1 MTSRGLIVKT
11 AMGAN
16 TATHPEGPGWN
27 PAPQPVGVETVPASS
42 SWTKAEPAPLMEAV
56 VEKANMARAY
66 RRVVTNK
73 GAPGAD
79 GMTVDQL
86 TDHLKQYWPTLRE
99 RLLAGEYHPSPIRA
113 AKIPKP
119 KGGTRQLGIPTVT
132 DRLIQQALLQV
143 LTPIFDPGFSA
154 SSYGYRPGRS
164 AQQAV
169 SAMKAHVS
177 AGHRWVVDL
186 DLEAFFDRVNHD
198 LLMARI
204 ARRVRD
210 KRVLRLIRRYLE
222 AGMFQHGL
230 AAPRRQGTPQ
240 GGPLSPLLANILLD
254 DVDKELE
261 RRGHRFCRYAD
272 DMQIY
277 VRSRRA
283 GERVMASLSEYLEN
297 SLRLMVNHAKSA
309 VDRPWQRGY
318 LGYTL
323 TRHKLPR
330 LTLTQASL
338 QRLMQRVR
346 EILKRGRG
354 HNIRRVTEALAPVLR
369 GWASYFSL
377 VDVKRP
383 LEALDQWVRRRLR
396 CVIWRQWKRPGT
408 RRRKLLALG
417 LDEPRARKS
426 AGTGRGPWW
435 NAGAS
440 HMNQALPRKWFEQ
453 QGLIS
458 VLDTARGL
466 SRSS

>member
-1 MTSRGLIVKT
+1 M
-11 AMGAN
+11 
-16 TATHPEGPGWN
+16 
-27 PAPQPVGVETVPASS
+27 ET
-42 SWTKAEPAPLMEAV
+42 V

-66 RRVVTNK
+66 RRVVANK

-79 GMTVDQL
+79 GMTVSQL
-86 TDHLKQYWPTLRE
+86 PDHLKQHWPTLRE
-99 RLLAGEYHPSPIRA
+99 RLLAGEYHPSPVRA
-113 AKIPKP
+113 VEIPKP
-119 KGGTRQLGIPTVT
+119 TGGTRQLGIPTVT

-143 LTPIFDPGFSA
+143 LTPTFDPSFSA

-169 SAMKAHVS
+169 SAMKAHVTV
-177 AGHRWVVDL
+177 GHRWVVDL

-198 LLMARI
+198 LLMARV

-230 AAPRRQGTPQ
+230 ATPGRQGTPQ

-261 RRGHRFCRYAD
+261 RRGHCFCRYAD

-283 GERVMASLSEYLEN
+283 GERVMASLSDFLES
-297 SLRLMVNHAKSA
+297 SLRLTVNRDKSA
-309 VDRPWQRGY
+309 VDRPWRRGY

-323 TRHKLPR
+323 TRHTRPK
-330 LTLTQASL
+330 LTLAKASL
-338 QRLMQRVR
+338 QRVMQRVR
-346 EILKRGRG
+346 ELLKRGKGR
-354 HNIRRVTEALAPVLR
+354 NIRRITEELVPILR

-383 LEALDQWVRRRLR
+383 LEALDGWIRRRLR
-396 CVIWRQWKRPGT
+396 CVVWRQWKRPRT
-408 RRRKLLALG
+408 RRRKLQALG
-417 LDEPRARKS
+417 LGDQHARMS
-426 AGTGRGPWW
+426 TGNGRGPWW

-440 HMNQALPRKWFEQ
+440 HMNQALPRRWLEQ

-458 VLDTARGL
+458 VLDTVRGL

>member
-1 MTSRGLIVKT
+1 MKT
-11 AMGAN
+11 EHDAN
-16 TATHPEGPGWN
+16 TVTHPEGQERN
-27 PAPQPVGVETVPASS
+27 SASQPVSVETISASL
-42 SWTKAEPAPLMEAV
+42 SWTKAEPAPLMESV
-56 VEKANMARAY
+56 VDSQNMQRAY
-66 RRVVTNK
+66 RKVIANK

-79 GMTVDQL
+79 GMTVHQL
-86 TDHLKQYWPTLRE
+86 ADHLKQYWPTLRE
-99 RLLAGEYHPSPIRA
+99 RLLADEYHPSPIRA
-113 AKIPKP
+113 ATIPKP

-143 LTPIFDPGFSA
+143 LTPRFDPGFSE

-169 SAMKAHVS
+169 SAMKAHVG
-177 AGHRWVVDL
+177 ADHRWVVDL
-186 DLEAFFDRVNHD
+186 DLAAFFDRVNHD
-198 LLMARI
+198 LLMARV

-222 AGMFQHGL
+222 AGLFQHGL
-230 AAPRRQGTPQ
+230 TSPRKQGTPQ

-261 RRGHRFCRYAD
+261 SRGHRFCRYAD
-272 DMQIY
+272 DLQVY
-277 VRSRRA
+277 VKSRRA
-283 GERVMASLSEYLEN
+283 GERVMASLSDYLEN
-297 SLRLMVNHAKSA
+297 SLRLTVNRAKSA
-309 VDRPWQRGY
+309 VDRPWHRGY

-330 LTLTQASL
+330 LTVAKASL
-338 QRLMQRVR
+338 QRLMQRVC

-354 HNIRRVTEALAPVLR
+354 RHIRRVIEGLTPVLR

-383 LEALDQWVRRRLR
+383 LEALDRWIRRRLR
-396 CVIWRQWKRPGT
+396 GLIWRQWKRPRT

-417 LDEPRARKS
+417 LDEYRAWKS
-426 AGTGRGPWW
+426 AGNGRGPWW

-440 HMNQALPRKWFEQ
+440 HMNQALPNKWFDQ
-453 QGLIS
+453 RGLMS
-458 VLDTARGL
+458 VLDTVRWL
-466 SRSS
+466 TRSA

>member
-1 MTSRGLIVKT
+1 MKT
-11 AMGAN
+11 ESGAD
-16 TATHPEGPGWN
+16 TATHPEGQGRN
-27 PAPQPVGVETVPASS
+27 PASRPVSVETVPASS

-56 VEKANMARAY
+56 VEKVNMARAY
-66 RRVVTNK
+66 RRVVANK

-79 GMTVDQL
+79 GMTVHQL
-86 TDHLKQYWPTLRE
+86 TDHLKQHWPTLRE
-99 RLLAGEYHPSPIRA
+99 RLLAGEYHPSPVRA
-113 AKIPKP
+113 VEIPKP

-143 LTPIFDPGFSA
+143 LTPLFDPGFSE
-154 SSYGYRPGRS
+154 SSYGYRPKRS

-169 SAMKAHVS
+169 SAMKAHVA

-198 LLMARI
+198 LLMARV

-222 AGMFQHGL
+222 AGMFQDGL
-230 AAPRRQGTPQ
+230 TAPRRQGTPQ

-272 DMQIY
+272 DMQVY
-277 VRSRRA
+277 LRSRRA
-283 GERVMASLSEYLEN
+283 GERVMASLSDYLEN
-297 SLRLMVNHAKSA
+297 SLRLTVNRDKSA
-309 VDRPWQRGY
+309 VDRPWHRGY

-330 LTLTQASL
+330 LTLAKASL

-346 EILKRGRG
+346 EILRRGRG
-354 HNIRRVTEALAPVLR
+354 RHIRRVIDELTPVLR
-369 GWASYFSL
+369 GWASYFSH
-377 VDVKRP
+377 VDVRRP

-396 CVIWRQWKRPGT
+396 CVIWRQWKRPAT
-408 RRRKLLALG
+408 RRRKLKARG
-417 LDEPRARKS
+417 LDAYRAWKS
-426 AGTGRGPWW
+426 AGNGRGAWW

-440 HMNQALPRKWFEQ
+440 HMNQALPRKWFDQ
-453 QGLIS
+453 LGLIS
-458 VLDTARGL
+458 VLDTVRRF

>member
-1 MTSRGLIVKT
+1 MKT
-11 AMGAN
+11 ATGVD
-16 TATHPEGPGWN
+16 TVTHSEGQGQTPESR
-27 PAPQPVGVETVPASS
+27 PVGVETVPASS
-42 SWTKAEPAPLMEAV
+42 SWTKAEPDPLMEAV
-56 VEKANMARAY
+56 VDKANMARAY
-66 RRVVTNK
+66 RRVVANK

-79 GMTVDQL
+79 GMTVHQL
-86 TDHLKQYWPTLRE
+86 ADHLKQYWSTLRE
-99 RLLAGEYHPSPIRA
+99 RLLAGEYHPSPVRA
-113 AKIPKP
+113 VEIPKP

-143 LTPIFDPGFSA
+143 LTPIFDPSFSE
-154 SSYGYRPGRS
+154 SSYGYRPKRS

-169 SAMKAHVS
+169 SAMKAHVT

-198 LLMARI
+198 LLMARV
-204 ARRVRD
+204 ARRLRD

-230 AAPRRQGTPQ
+230 TTPRRQGTPQ

-272 DMQIY
+272 DVQVY
-277 VRSRRA
+277 VKSRRA
-283 GERVMASLSEYLEN
+283 GERVMESLSDYLER
-297 SLRLMVNHAKSA
+297 SLRLTVNRAKSA
-309 VDRPWQRGY
+309 VDRPWNRGY

-323 TRHKLPR
+323 TRHKLSR
-330 LTLTQASL
+330 LTIAKASL
-338 QRLMQRVR
+338 QRLMQHVR

-354 HNIRRVTEALAPVLR
+354 RNIRRVMEELAPVLR
-369 GWASYFSL
+369 GWANYFSL

-383 LEALDQWVRRRLR
+383 LEALDQWIRRRLR
-396 CVIWRQWKRPGT
+396 CLIWRQWKRPGT
-408 RRRKLLALG
+408 RRRKLQAMG
-417 LDEPRARKS
+417 LDAHRARKS
-426 AGTGRGPWW
+426 AGNGRGPWW

-440 HMNQALPRKWFEQ
+440 HMNQALPRKWFNN

-458 VLDTARGL
+458 VLDTVRWL
-466 SRSS
+466 NRSS

>member
-1 MTSRGLIVKT
+1 MSTT
-11 AMGAN
+11 
-16 TATHPEGPGWN
+16 
-27 PAPQPVGVETVPASS
+27 PARS
-42 SWTKAEPAPLMEAV
+42 EPP
-56 VEKANMARAY
+56 RS
-66 RRVVTNK
+66 
-73 GAPGAD
+73 
-79 GMTVDQL
+79 
-86 TDHLKQYWPTLRE
+86 
-99 RLLAGEYHPSPIRA
+99 PSPRA
-113 AKIPKP
+113 
-119 KGGTRQLGIPTVT
+119 GTRQLGIPTVT

-297 SLRLMVNHAKSA
+297 SLRLMVNHAKST

-426 AGTGRGPWW
+426 AGNGRGPWW

>member
-1 MTSRGLIVKT
+1 MKT
-11 AMGAN
+11 ESGAD
-16 TATHPEGPGWN
+16 TATHPEGQGQYPESR
-27 PAPQPVGVETVPASS
+27 PVGVETIPASS
-42 SWTKAEPAPLMEAV
+42 SWTKAESAPLMEAV
-56 VEKANMARAY
+56 VEKANMERAY
-66 RRVVTNK
+66 RRVMANK

-79 GMTVDQL
+79 GMLAGQL
-86 TDHLKQYWPTLRE
+86 ADHLKQHWPTLRE

-113 AKIPKP
+113 VEIPKP

-143 LTPIFDPGFSA
+143 LTPIFDPGFSV
-154 SSYGYRPGRS
+154 SSYGYRPRRS

-169 SAMKAHVS
+169 SAMKGHVA

-186 DLEAFFDRVNHD
+186 DLKAFFDRVNHD
-198 LLMARI
+198 LLMARV
-204 ARRVRD
+204 ARRIRD
-210 KRVLRLIRRYLE
+210 KRALRLIRRYLE
-222 AGMFQHGL
+222 AGMFQDGL
-230 AAPRRQGTPQ
+230 VAPRRQGTPQ

-272 DMQIY
+272 DMQVY

-283 GERVMASLSEYLEN
+283 GERVMASLSDYLES
-297 SLRLMVNHAKSA
+297 SLRLTVNRDKSA
-309 VDRPWQRGY
+309 VGRPWHRGY

-323 TRHKLPR
+323 TRHKLPK
-330 LTLTQASL
+330 LTLTKASL
-338 QRLMQRVR
+338 QRLMQRIR

-354 HNIRRVTEALAPVLR
+354 RNTRRVIEELTPVLR
-369 GWASYFSL
+369 GWANYFRL

-383 LEALDQWVRRRLR
+383 LEALDGWIRRRLR
-396 CVIWRQWKRPGT
+396 CVIWRQWKRPWT

-417 LDEPRARKS
+417 LDEQRAWKS
-426 AGTGRGPWW
+426 AGNGRGAWW

-440 HMNQALPRKWFEQ
+440 HMNQALPRKWFDGL
-453 QGLIS
+453 GLIS
-458 VLDTARGL
+458 VLDTVRGL

>member
-1 MTSRGLIVKT
+1 MKT
-11 AMGAN
+11 DPDAN
-16 TATHPEGPGWN
+16 TVTHPEGQGQYPESR
-27 PAPQPVGVETVPASS
+27 PVSVETVPASS

-66 RRVVTNK
+66 RSVVANK

-79 GMTVDQL
+79 GMPVDQL
-86 TDHLKQYWPTLRE
+86 ADHLKQYWPTLRE
-99 RLLAGEYHPSPIRA
+99 RLLAGEYHPSPVRA
-113 AKIPKP
+113 VEIPKP
-119 KGGTRQLGIPTVT
+119 KGGMRQLGIPTVS

-143 LTPIFDPGFSA
+143 LTPLFDPTFSA
-154 SSYGYRPGRS
+154 SSYGYRPRRS
-164 AQQAV
+164 ARQAV
-169 SAMKAHVS
+169 SAMKTHVTV
-177 AGHRWVVDL
+177 GHRWVVDL
-186 DLEAFFDRVNHD
+186 DLKAFFDRVNHD
-198 LLMARI
+198 LLMARV

-222 AGMFQHGL
+222 AGMFQNGL
-230 AAPRRQGTPQ
+230 AAPRWQGTPQ

-272 DMQIY
+272 DMQVY

-283 GERVMASLSEYLEN
+283 GERVMASLSDFLES
-297 SLRLMVNHAKSA
+297 SLRLTVNRDKSA
-309 VDRPWQRGY
+309 VDRPWNRGY

-323 TRHKLPR
+323 TRHKLPK
-330 LTLTQASL
+330 LTLAKASL

-354 HNIRRVTEALAPVLR
+354 RHIQRVTEELSPVLR

-383 LEALDQWVRRRLR
+383 LEVLDQWVRRRLR
-396 CVIWRQWKRPGT
+396 NLIWRQWKRPRT
-408 RRRKLLALG
+408 RRRKLSALG
-417 LDEPRARKS
+417 LNDYRAWKS
-426 AGTGRGPWW
+426 AGNGRGPWW
-435 NAGAS
+435 NAGAL
-440 HMNQALPRKWFEQ
+440 HLRHALPNRWFAQ
-453 QGLIS
+453 RGLVS
-458 VLDTARGL
+458 VLDTARGP